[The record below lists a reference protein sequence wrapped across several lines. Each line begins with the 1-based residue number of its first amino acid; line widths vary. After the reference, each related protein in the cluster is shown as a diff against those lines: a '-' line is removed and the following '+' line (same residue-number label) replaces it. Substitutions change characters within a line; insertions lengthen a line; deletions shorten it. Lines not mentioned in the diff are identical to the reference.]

1 MSAFIFL
8 VSWLSDAGGVMV
20 NERTM
25 QIAGHRRRKL
35 LDMVITTH
43 LVSQTRALAAVYKYV
58 CTSHPSQSRGHLYY
72 SVYPHRP
79 WRGALR
85 QNVEAGIPCISSMTP
100 HQTIYLFILLF
111 NFYY

>member
-72 SVYPHRP
+72 SVYTPTLE
-79 WRGALR
+79 RGT
-85 QNVEAGIPCISSMTP
+85 EAECGSWNTMYFLYDPSSN
-100 HQTIYLFILLF
+100 HLLIYFII
-111 NFYY
+111 